1 MLACLVLAGAA
12 DTIGVIT
19 RGSLVQVVTPDG
31 VRGRVSAA
39 EHVIGVAGPEIGNM
53 RGGVLATAVGAPA
66 AVATGGIS
74 AVVAVAL
81 IGVMHPQLRVYNNQ
95 RQ

>member
-1 MLACLVLAGAA
+1 
-12 DTIGVIT
+12 
-19 RGSLVQVVTPDG
+19 
-31 VRGRVSAA
+31 
-39 EHVIGVAGPEIGNM
+39 M